1 MKLYFAYGSN
11 LCKKQMMDRCKDSK
25 DLENYYLNDHKLC
38 FCWNGLSSNP
48 NGVANVVEETG
59 SKVPG
64 VIFEISDNDETVLNR
79 REGFNLTPKV
89 YIKKCIKHKGQSV
102 LYYVLNDVLKRK
114 CNPRK
119 PKESYWKDK
128 IYQGYKDHQL
138 DTKYLKE
145 ALNNFDIKLA
155 GE

>member
-1 MKLYFAYGSN
+1 MVKLYFAYGSN
-11 LCKKQMMDRCKDSK
+11 LCKKQMMDRCKNSK
-25 DLENYYLNDHKLC
+25 SLENYYLNDHKLC
-38 FCWNGLSSNP
+38 FCWNGLSTNP
-48 NGVANVVEETG
+48 NGVANIIKETG

-64 VIFEISDNDETVLNR
+64 VIYEISKSDEDELDR

-89 YIKKCIKHKGQSV
+89 YIKKYFRHKDQNV
-102 LYYVLNDVLKRK
+102 LFYILNKK
-114 CNPRK
+114 CDPRE

-145 ALNNFDIKLA
+145 ALNNFDIKLI

>member
-25 DLENYYLNDHKLC
+25 NLENYYLNDHKLC
-38 FCWNGLSSNP
+38 FCWNGLNSNP

-59 SKVPG
+59 TKVPG
-64 VIFEISDNDETVLNR
+64 VIFEISDEDEIVLDR

-89 YIKKCIKHKGQSV
+89 YIKKDFKHKGQSV
-102 LYYVLNDVLKRK
+102 LYYVLNGK
-114 CNPRK
+114 CDPRK
-119 PKESYWKDK
+119 PKESYWKNK
-128 IYQGYKDHQL
+128 VYQGYKDHRL

-145 ALNNFDIKLA
+145 ALNYFDIKLTS
-155 GE
+155 E

>member
-38 FCWNGLSSNP
+38 FCWNRLDSNL

-64 VIFEISDNDETVLNR
+64 VIFEISDDDETVLNR

-89 YIKKCIKHKGQSV
+89 YDKKYFKHKDQNV
-102 LYYVLNDVLKRK
+102 LYYVLYGECK
-114 CNPRK
+114 PRK

-128 IYQGYKDHQL
+128 IYQGYTNHNL
-138 DTKYLKE
+138 DIEYLKKI
-145 ALNNFDIKLA
+145 LIKYKI
-155 GE
+155 EIT

>member
-11 LCKKQMMDRCKDSK
+11 LCKKQMMDRCKDSI
-25 DLENYYLNDHKLC
+25 DLENYYLNDYKLC
-38 FCWNGLSSNP
+38 FCWNGLSSNT
-48 NGVANVVEETG
+48 NGVANVVKEIG

-64 VIFEISDNDETVLNR
+64 VIFEISDDDETVLNR

-89 YIKKCIKHKGQSV
+89 YDKKYLKYKDQNV
-102 LYYVLNDVLKRK
+102 LYYVLYGE
-114 CNPRK
+114 CEPRE

-145 ALNNFDIKLA
+145 ALNYFDIKLTN
-155 GE
+155 E

>member
-1 MKLYFAYGSN
+1 
-11 LCKKQMMDRCKDSK
+11 MDRCKNSK
-25 DLENYYLNDHKLC
+25 SLENYYLNDHKLC
-38 FCWNGLSSNP
+38 FCWNGLSTNP
-48 NGVANVVEETG
+48 NGVANIIKETG

-64 VIFEISDNDETVLNR
+64 VIYEISKSDEDELDR

-89 YIKKCIKHKGQSV
+89 YDKKNFKYKDQNV
-102 LYYVLNDVLKRK
+102 LYYVLNRK
-114 CNPRK
+114 CDPRK
-119 PKESYWKDK
+119 PKESYWRDK

-145 ALNNFDIKLA
+145 ALNYFDIKLI

>member
-11 LCKKQMMDRCKDSK
+11 LCKKQIKARCPKSK
-25 DLENYYLNDHKLC
+25 YLEKHYFDDHKLC
-38 FCWNGLSSNP
+38 FCWNGLSTNP
-48 NGVANVVEETG
+48 NGVANIIKETG

-64 VIFEISDNDETVLNR
+64 VIFEISDDDEIVLNR

-89 YIKKCIKHKGQSV
+89 YDKKNFKYKDQNV
-102 LYYVLNDVLKRK
+102 LYYVLNRK
-114 CNPRK
+114 CDPRK
-119 PKESYWKDK
+119 PKESYWRDK

-145 ALNNFDIKLA
+145 ALNYFDIKLI